1 MDIIKSILHVFKKSD
16 NAFKVMHPE
25 TESACITDWN
35 QGIVNTLASTG
46 LSSLVN
52 VLSSD
57 SLLALLIKKVFDAT
71 GVKYSLGQNG
81 YVCFGSLFGG
91 LIIQWGITGNDPGG
105 DGGAV
110 MQLPIAFSE
119 SPFLVIANAEQLIAN
134 NGYGISA
141 GGDRTS
147 VWADTSIPD
156 YVYSYRVLAMGV

>member
-1 MDIIKSILHVFKKSD
+1 
-16 NAFKVMHPE
+16 
-25 TESACITDWN
+25 
-35 QGIVNTLASTG
+35 
-46 LSSLVN
+46 
-52 VLSSD
+52 
-57 SLLALLIKKVFDAT
+57 
-71 GVKYSLGQNG
+71 
-81 YVCFGSLFGG
+81 
-91 LIIQWGITGNDPGG
+91 
-105 DGGAV
+105 